1 MVYFVLVVGYS
12 QYLKQF
18 DASIFEVDKITYFVS
33 EVSSTIISSIG
44 LESHIQ
50 LHHSEQSVLFY
61 VNQKAV
67 VRVIEGCNAMSVVVL
82 FIAFVIAFSG
92 PVIKTL
98 WFTIFGSFFIFIL
111 NILRIV
117 LISIALYYF
126 PQYEPI
132 LHEVIF
138 PLLIYGV
145 VFLLWIIWVNKFSYH
160 AKDFK

>member
-1 MVYFVLVVGYS
+1 MVYFVLVVSYS

-18 DASIFEVDKITYFVS
+18 DASVFEVDKITYFVS
-33 EVSSTIISSIG
+33 EVSSSIISHTG
-44 LESHIQ
+44 LESHIEPHQ
-50 LHHSEQSVLFY
+50 LEQSCLLY
-61 VNQKAV
+61 VNNKPV
-67 VRVIEGCNAMSVVVL
+67 VRVIEGCNAMSVIVL

-92 PVIKTL
+92 PAIKTI
-98 WFTIFGSFFIFIL
+98 WFVFFGGLFIFLL
-111 NILRIV
+111 NIIRIV
-117 LISIALYYF
+117 LISIALFYF

-160 AKDFK
+160 AKDDK